1 MGPDI
6 ILHVL
11 SSSLNFGEL
20 TTLEGFRNPHS
31 IGQGAD

>member
-1 MGPDI
+1 MDPDM
-6 ILHVL
+6 ILHL
-11 SSSLNFGEL
+11 FSSLNFGEL